1 MRLKAMLT
9 KMNSG
14 ARCALACSSTGE
26 AETNLFAF
34 PGGKE
39 EFAIF
44 GLLWVIASTF
54 STTAATLAAT
64 FATTFSTIWLVHL
77 LFLDDTRLW
86 LTRNAHFGVRSCGMS
101 TSGGKEPESRPAH
114 MRVPVIVVVRSCH
127 KHVAPGWSVAEGCCE
142 LSGKSWKMFGPASV
156 LGCGA

>member
-1 MRLKAMLT
+1 MLADMR
-9 KMNSG
+9 SV
-14 ARCALACSSTGE
+14 ARIALATSSLGE

-34 PGGKE
+34 PGGDE
-39 EFAIF
+39 EFAIL
-44 GLLWVIASTF
+44 GLLWVIATTF
-54 STTAATLAAT
+54 SPTAATLAAT
-64 FATTFSTIWLVHL
+64 FATTFSTTFWLVHL
-77 LFLDDTRLW
+77 FFLDDTRLW

-114 MRVPVIVVVRSCH
+114 MRVPVLVVVRSCH

>member
-9 KMNSG
+9 DMSSV
-14 ARCALACSSTGE
+14 ARCALACSSLGE

-34 PGGKE
+34 PGGDE
-39 EFAIF
+39 EFAIL
-44 GLLWVIASTF
+44 GLLWVFACTSF
-54 STTAATLAAT
+54 ALTLAAI
-64 FATTFSTIWLVHL
+64 FATTLATTFWFVHL
-77 LFLDDTRLW
+77 FFLVDTRFW

-114 MRVPVIVVVRSCH
+114 MRVPVLVVVRGSH